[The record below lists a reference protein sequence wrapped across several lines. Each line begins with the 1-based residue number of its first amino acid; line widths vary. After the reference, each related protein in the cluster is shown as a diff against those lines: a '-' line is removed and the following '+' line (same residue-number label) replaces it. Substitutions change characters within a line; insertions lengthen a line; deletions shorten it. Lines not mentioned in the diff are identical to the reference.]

1 MTFVSSLFFFLLW
14 ILLWILA
21 DGFKRSIA
29 QFYLK
34 ASSLSP
40 NSTLKTAILCLSQD
54 LNSSFG
60 HTACF

>member
-1 MTFVSSLFFFLLW
+1 MVDSGLR
-14 ILLWILA
+14 A

-40 NSTLKTAILCLSQD
+40 NSTLKTAILCLSPN